1 MQMVKFFKIIKNKY
15 ILTSILFIIW
25 MLLFDQNN
33 WIDRIQN
40 MRSVNQ
46 LQKDK
51 AYFIECIDEDSRRL
65 EELRTDKENLEKFA
79 REQYLMKKKNED
91 IILIVED

>member
-1 MQMVKFFKIIKNKY
+1 MVKFFKIIKNKY

>member
-1 MQMVKFFKIIKNKY
+1 
-15 ILTSILFIIW
+15 